1 MSTKTVKLIDCT
13 LRDGGYV
20 NDWKFGHDTIC
31 CVFERLVQAG
41 VDIIEV
47 GFLDDRRPF
56 DIDRTIQPDTGCY
69 NRLFEGCD
77 KGSSMVVAMIDYG
90 TCAIENIAPCEE
102 SFLDGIRVIFKKP
115 KMKAAVDYARQ
126 IKEKGYKVFLQ
137 LVSVTAYSDRD
148 MLDLI
153 DLVNELGPYSVSM
166 VDTYGLMHKDQMF
179 HYFHL
184 LDRNLDPNTIIA
196 FHSHN
201 NFQLGYANE
210 VEMIRRSSTHDLA
223 VDGTVYGMG
232 KSAGNAPLELL
243 AMYLNE
249 NYGAHYDLDQIL
261 EIIDVNIMRIYKE
274 HYWGYSLLF
283 FLSASNRCHPN
294 YINYLLEKHTLS
306 VKAIND
312 IAARIDE
319 DKKLDYNKAHIEE
332 LYHAYQE
339 APAAASRPL
348 EELARELEGRQVL
361 LLGPGHTL
369 ASEEERIRDHVRRYR
384 PLVISVN
391 CVPRE
396 YDPDYV
402 FIGNSK
408 RYNML
413 FRAFKQLDERCK
425 VIAVS
430 NISCVDKAFDY
441 VFRYEDL
448 HEEDPLIVDNGFIMA
463 LKALARSGVRG
474 VTLAGFDGF
483 SEDSLNYYDEYLD
496 FTADYEQLVQVTVK
510 IREALARL
518 KDEIAVEFLTRSKYE
533 D

>member
-1 MSTKTVKLIDCT
+1 MATKTVKLIDCT

-56 DIDRTIQPDTGCY
+56 DIDRTIQPTTECY
-69 NRLFEGCD
+69 NKIFEGCD
-77 KGSSMVVAMIDYG
+77 KGGSMVVAMIDYG

-115 KMKAAVDYARQ
+115 KMKGAVEYARQ

-137 LVSVTAYSDRD
+137 LVSVTAYGDRD
-148 MLDLI
+148 LLDLI
-153 DLVNELGPYSVSM
+153 DLVNELDPFSVSM

-184 LDRNLDPNTIIA
+184 LDRNLNPDTIIA

-210 VEMIRRSSTHDLA
+210 VEMVRRSSTHNLA

-249 NYGAHYDLDQIL
+249 NYDAHYDLDQIL

-294 YINYLLEKHTLS
+294 YISYLLDKHTLS

-312 IAARIDE
+312 IAAQIDA
-319 DKKLDYNKAHIEE
+319 DKKLDYNKAHIEQ

-339 APAAASRPL
+339 APTAASQPLEGLAAA
-348 EELARELEGRQVL
+348 LEGRSVL

-369 ASEEERIRDHVRRYR
+369 AAEAERINYHIERYR
-384 PLVISVN
+384 PVIISVN
-391 CVPRE
+391 CIPQE
-396 YDPDYV
+396 YHPDYV
-402 FIGNSK
+402 FIGNAK

-413 FRAFKQLDERCK
+413 FRAFKQLPESSG

-441 VFRYEDL
+441 VFRYDEL
-448 HEEDPLIVDNGFIMA
+448 HEDDPLIADNGFIMA
-463 LKALARSGVRG
+463 LKALVRVGVHS

-496 FTADYEQLVQVTVK
+496 FTADYEHLVQVNAK
-510 IREALARL
+510 IKEALERL
-518 KDEIAVEFLTRSKYE
+518 HDEIAVEFLTKSKYE
-533 D
+533 E